1 MLAKDRI
8 EEFVRLLHKRLPKT
22 ACEVDAPSRPNG
34 DWFIDIRLGDRSF
47 VVQFR
52 PDLGF
57 GLSSTPSEGIGE
69 GPDEFFEDEHEI
81 LERLIELLQTKTRTE
96 PQRVRLLQELR
107 ERRELSQ
114 VVLASKLGVR
124 QPTLSK
130 MERREDVNLS
140 TLRRYVQA
148 LGGELHI
155 TARFPD
161 GAVEIGPAAK
171 KAKRPASK

>member
-1 MLAKDRI
+1 MLAKDQVANLI
-8 EEFVRLLHKRLPKT
+8 RLLRKRIPRA
-22 ACEVDAPSRPNG
+22 ACEVDAPSQPNG
-34 DWFIDIRLGDRSF
+34 GWFIDVAVEDRTF
-47 VVQFR
+47 VIEFR

-57 GLSSTPSEGIGE
+57 GMSSTPTEGLGE
-69 GPDEFFEDEHEI
+69 GADEFFEAASEVV
-81 LERLIELLQTKTRTE
+81 ERMAELLHTKSRTA

-107 ERRELSQ
+107 ELRALSQ

-130 MERREDVNLS
+130 MERREDVNMS

-148 LGGELHI
+148 LGGELHV

-161 GAVEIGPAAK
+161 GAVEIGPETTRS
-171 KAKRPASK
+171 KRRASR